1 MKNIFIVSL
10 GFFMILMQT
19 VFGQED
25 SSFSSEALMHISK
38 INIQGQSDVQL
49 EQTDT
54 PFLRFSNP
62 DMVEVSI
69 ENDCLYLKTA
79 GEEVFLGLTNY
90 SQINIEG
97 ITALKSKGS
106 IKSNFLQL
114 IIEGA
119 ASVEL
124 ELETDSLVTDI
135 DGAAEVSLEGVSR
148 IHHLQ
153 IDGAAVLKAEKL
165 QTKKTRVNI
174 DGIAKATVYT
184 TEEISGSISGLSQ
197 LNYKGNPKQ
206 IKLQADE
213 TAKLLGFSLDTSL
226 YKIGPNEL
234 YIIDDI
240 EGNEKNP
247 IDKNIV
253 IKRKK
258 KFNGHWGGIEL
269 GWNLLS
275 NNDYGFSIPNQFNY
289 LEQNFAKSNTVNI
302 NLIEKNVNIIK
313 NKFGFLTGLGLQ
325 YQNYRFKNN
334 VFLSGDSTLLH
345 GYFDTDE
352 TKSYVKSKLVVNY
365 LTLPLIFEYQ
375 TNSRK
380 KSNSFHLSA
389 GAILGLRIGSHS
401 KNVYYDNNKQKIKE
415 KDDFHLNPFKAELTC
430 RIGWSRLNFF
440 ANYSMTSLFES
451 GKAPGLYPFTV
462 GLALLSW

>member
-10 GFFMILMQT
+10 GFFMLLMQA

-25 SSFSSEALMHISK
+25 SSFSSEELMQVTK
-38 INIQGQSDVQL
+38 INIEGQSDIQI
-49 EQTDT
+49 EQTTT

-62 DMVEVSI
+62 DKVEASI

-79 GEEVFLGLTNY
+79 GEKVFLGL
-90 SQINIEG
+90 SSFDEISIKG
-97 ITALKSKGS
+97 ITVLKSKGI
-106 IKSNFLQL
+106 IKSDYLAVKIN
-114 IIEGA
+114 GA
-119 ASVEL
+119 ATVNL
-124 ELETDSLVTDI
+124 EMETDSLHTVI
-135 DGAAEVSLEGVSR
+135 DGAAEVNLAGVSR
-148 IHHLQ
+148 IHQLN
-153 IDGAAVLKAEKL
+153 IDGAAVLHGGKL
-165 QTKKTRVNI
+165 QTKKTHVNI

-213 TAKLLGFSLDTSL
+213 TAKLLGFTQDTSL
-226 YKIGPNEL
+226 YKIGSNEL

-240 EGNEKNP
+240 EGNQKNP
-247 IDKNIV
+247 TDKNIV

-269 GWNLLS
+269 GWNILS
-275 NNDYGFSIPNQFNY
+275 NNDFGFSIPNQFNY

-325 YQNYRFKNN
+325 YQNYRFENN
-334 VFLSGDSTLLH
+334 VFLSGDSSLLH
-345 GYFDTDE
+345 GYFNTDE

-365 LTLPLIFEYQ
+365 LTLPLMFEYQ

-380 KSNSFHLSA
+380 KSDSFHISA
-389 GAILGLRIGSHS
+389 GAILGLRIGSHT
-401 KNVYYDNNKQKIKE
+401 KNVFYDNNKQKIKD

>member
-289 LEQNFAKSNTVNI
+289 N
-302 NLIEKNVNIIK
+302 
-313 NKFGFLTGLGLQ
+313 
-325 YQNYRFKNN
+325 
-334 VFLSGDSTLLH
+334 
-345 GYFDTDE
+345 
-352 TKSYVKSKLVVNY
+352 
-365 LTLPLIFEYQ
+365 
-375 TNSRK
+375 
-380 KSNSFHLSA
+380 
-389 GAILGLRIGSHS
+389 
-401 KNVYYDNNKQKIKE
+401 
-415 KDDFHLNPFKAELTC
+415 
-430 RIGWSRLNFF
+430 
-440 ANYSMTSLFES
+440 
-451 GKAPGLYPFTV
+451 
-462 GLALLSW
+462 